1 MEHPSWVASGLKR
14 VGVYYE
20 GVVENAKEVLERHN
34 RLTITTYGTRTS
46 SKPASVKRET
56 ENNKENEF
64 SEREETVVSPTVY

>member
-64 SEREETVVSPTVY
+64 SEQEETVVSPSVY

>member
-1 MEHPSWVASGLKR
+1 MKR

-64 SEREETVVSPTVY
+64 SEQEETVVSPSVY

>member
-1 MEHPSWVASGLKR
+1 MEHPSLVASGLKR

>member
-56 ENNKENEF
+56 ESNKENEF
-64 SEREETVVSPTVY
+64 SEQEETVVSPTVY

>member
-56 ENNKENEF
+56 ESNKENEF
-64 SEREETVVSPTVY
+64 SEQEKTVVSPTVY

>member
-20 GVVENAKEVLERHN
+20 VVVKNAKKVLERHK

-46 SKPASVKRET
+46 SNPASVKREK
-56 ENNKENEF
+56 ESNKENEF
-64 SEREETVVSPTVY
+64 SEQEETVVSPTVY